1 MRLLFGF
8 LAVMLFGTEA
18 QAQDPAIRGRA
29 IAPAKLRGLP
39 RHRQDQRKPEQE
51 RAAVPHI
58 GTQLQSR

>member
-8 LAVMLFGTEA
+8 LAVTLFGTEA

-39 RHRQDQRKPEQE
+39 RHRQD
-51 RAAVPHI
+51 
-58 GTQLQSR
+58 